1 MGHLHL
7 SFNITSLHATAI
19 LHQGLGEVHHPLHHS
34 PLHCSCGF
42 FFFLL
47 LAVRV
52 PRSIPHPLRMYWLSV
67 NAYQMEAGS
76 PSLPTPGQARIQSEQ
91 HQVAKEGERWGFALS
106 VKSLGD
112 NAAGGCAETQTWM
125 QRGRLT
131 RQRFAFP
138 RNNINVNAHFLS
150 KKWKFN
156 KATLCLWLEWQLQ
169 TSPNTELWS
178 KTVSE
183 CTQLKRSNQFNI
195 TLSFKLKLRISAAN
209 EILFELVNQG

>member
-7 SFNITSLHATAI
+7 SINITSLHATAI
-19 LHQGLGEVHHPLHHS
+19 LHQGLGELHHPLHHS
-34 PLHCSCGF
+34 PLHCSCIF
-42 FFFLL
+42 FFFYSLL
-47 LAVRV
+47 
-52 PRSIPHPLRMYWLSV
+52 S
-67 NAYQMEAGS
+67 GS
-76 PSLPTPGQARIQSEQ
+76 L
-91 HQVAKEGERWGFALS
+91 ALS
-106 VKSLGD
+106 LTRCECIDSQSTLTKWKQAAHLCPRQAKRAYNQNNIKWLKKERDGDLPYQWNRWEIMQLG
-112 NAAGGCAETQTWM
+112 GVPKTQTWM
-125 QRGRLT
+125 QRGKLT

-156 KATLCLWLEWQLQ
+156 KATLCLCLWLQ

-209 EILFELVNQG
+209 EFLFELVNQG